1 MAELEEC
8 MAYGDAQRTW
18 FPEMIQKLRLA
29 WHESMTIPDLIALCD
44 SLDSMLHE
52 IRSTR
57 NIRSPIVKCPKC
69 GKVGPAAE
77 RHVSVRAMI
86 LSLSRFN
93 IVDPERVKILEKKWA
108 VYRGGNGL
116 NLYGKADLGEP
127 GSRGCVDSDAQ

>member
-1 MAELEEC
+1 MAALEEC
-8 MAYGDAQRTW
+8 MASGDPQRTW
-18 FPEMIQKLRLA
+18 FPEMIQKLRLE

-69 GKVGPAAE
+69 GNVGPAAE

-93 IVDPERVKILEKKWA
+93 IVDPERVKILEKQWA
-108 VYRGGNGL
+108 VYREGNGL
-116 NLYGKADLGEP
+116 NLYGKADSGEP
-127 GSRGCVDSDAQ
+127 ARRGCVDSDAQ

>member
-1 MAELEEC
+1 MAS
-8 MAYGDAQRTW
+8 GDPQRTW
-18 FPEMIQKLRLA
+18 FPEMIQKLRLE

-52 IRSTR
+52 ICSTR

-108 VYRGGNGL
+108 VCREENGL
-116 NLYGKADLGEP
+116 NLYGKADSGEP
-127 GSRGCVDSDAQ
+127 GSIGCVDSKAQ

>member
-1 MAELEEC
+1 MA
-8 MAYGDAQRTW
+8 AGDPQRTW
-18 FPEMIQKLRLA
+18 FPEMIQKLRLEC
-29 WHESMTIPDLIALCD
+29 HESMTFPDLIALCD

-57 NIRSPIVKCPKC
+57 NIRSPIVKCPKS

-108 VYRGGNGL
+108 VYREENGL
-116 NLYGKADLGEP
+116 NLYGKADSGEP
-127 GSRGCVDSDAQ
+127 RSRGCVDSDAQ

>member
-8 MAYGDAQRTW
+8 MASGDPQRTW
-18 FPEMIQKLRLA
+18 FPEMIQKLRLE
-29 WHESMTIPDLIALCD
+29 WHESMTFPDLIALCD

-108 VYRGGNGL
+108 VYREENGL
-116 NLYGKADLGEP
+116 SLYGKADSGEP
-127 GSRGCVDSDAQ
+127 RSRGCVDSDAQ

>member
-1 MAELEEC
+1 MAS
-8 MAYGDAQRTW
+8 GDPQRTW
-18 FPEMIQKLRLA
+18 FPEMIQKLRLE
-29 WHESMTIPDLIALCD
+29 WHDSMTIPDLIALCD

-93 IVDPERVKILEKKWA
+93 IVDSERVKILEKQWA
-108 VYRGGNGL
+108 VYRKENGL
-116 NLYGKADLGEP
+116 NGTHGNFCHSNVSGLIPASFIASLGE
-127 GSRGCVDSDAQ
+127 

>member
-1 MAELEEC
+1 MTS
-8 MAYGDAQRTW
+8 GDPQRTW
-18 FPEMIQKLRLA
+18 FPEMIQKLRLE

-44 SLDSMLHE
+44 ALDSMLHE

-77 RHVSVRAMI
+77 RTVSVRAMI

-93 IVDPERVKILEKKWA
+93 IVNPERVKILEKKWA
-108 VYRGGNGL
+108 VYREENGL
-116 NLYGKADLGEP
+116 NLYGKADSGE
-127 GSRGCVDSDAQ
+127 SRNRGCVDSDAQ

>member
-1 MAELEEC
+1 MA
-8 MAYGDAQRTW
+8 AGDPQRTW
-18 FPEMIQKLRLA
+18 FPEMIQKLRLE
-29 WHESMTIPDLIALCD
+29 WNESMAIPDLVTLCD

-57 NIRSPIVKCPKC
+57 SIRPPIVKCPKC

-93 IVDPERVKILEKKWA
+93 IVDSERVKILEKKWA
-108 VYRGGNGL
+108 AYRKENGL
-116 NLYGKADLGEP
+116 NLYGKAETGEARIR
-127 GSRGCVDSDAQ
+127 SCVDSNSE